1 LDAINRGPIQ
11 GDHIASKT
19 DDAVD
24 RRSALGW
31 ARRTDAF
38 S

>member
-24 RRSALGW
+24 Q
-31 ARRTDAF
+31 
-38 S
+38 